1 MPEFDVKS
9 EQQRQLQL
17 FCDRFL
23 KLMLETLLVKIWFD
37 IQHLGRVVL
46 RDAGLV
52 RGVNLA
58 TRILM

>member
-1 MPEFDVKS
+1 MSEFDVKS
-9 EQQRQLQL
+9 QQQRQLQL
-17 FCDRFL
+17 FCGRFL